1 MKDEIFPIEKIEN
14 NIHIIRGKK
23 VILDSDLAVLYG
35 VETKALKQAVK
46 RNLKR
51 FPEDFMFLLSDQEF
65 RDWRSQIVTSNPSAK
80 MGFRYKPYAFT
91 QNGIGMLSGILNSDR
106 AIEVNIQIMRTF
118 SALREMLSS
127 NEMLRLKIEEMEKQ
141 YDHNFHIVF
150 DAIKKLVEPP
160 ASTQREIGFNR
171 K

>member
-1 MKDEIFPIEKIEN
+1 
-14 NIHIIRGKK
+14 
-23 VILDSDLAVLYG
+23 
-35 VETKALKQAVK
+35 
-46 RNLKR
+46 
-51 FPEDFMFLLSDQEF
+51 MFLLSDQEF

-127 NEMLRLKIEEMEKQ
+127 NEMTL
-141 YDHNFHIVF
+141 
-150 DAIKKLVEPP
+150 
-160 ASTQREIGFNR
+160 
-171 K
+171 